1 MFLKVGKRTGIER
14 FARRMLQPFL
24 IMKNCPCPGEQILD
38 LTPGQDSSKKWANF
52 Q

>member
-14 FARRMLQPFL
+14 FTERMLQPIL
-24 IMKNCPCPGEQILD
+24 IMKNCPCPGVKSNICS
-38 LTPGQDSSKKWANF
+38 PGQDSSKKWANF